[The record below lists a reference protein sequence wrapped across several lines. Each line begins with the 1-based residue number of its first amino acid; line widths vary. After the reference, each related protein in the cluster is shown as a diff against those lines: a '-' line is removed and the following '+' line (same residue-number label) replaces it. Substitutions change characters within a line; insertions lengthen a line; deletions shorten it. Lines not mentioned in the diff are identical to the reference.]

1 VASKRDY
8 YEVLGVGKDASAD
21 DIKKS
26 YRQLARQYHPDVN
39 KAADAETKFKE
50 VKEAYDVLSDDGKR
64 STYDRFGHVD
74 PNQGMGGGGGADFG
88 GGFGD
93 IFDMFFG
100 GGGGRR
106 DPNAPQ
112 RGNDLQYTMT
122 VEFKEA
128 VFGKETEITIP
139 RTETCDTC
147 HGDGAKP
154 GTKPESCSVC
164 KGSGQQEVVQ
174 NTPFG
179 RMVNRRACTN
189 CSGTGRVIKEKCTTC
204 HGAGKVKRQRKIN
217 IRIPAGVDD
226 GAQIRM
232 SGEGEGGLRG
242 GPAGDLY
249 IVIRVK
255 PHEFFEREGDDIYC
269 EVPLT
274 FVQAALGDEIEIPT
288 LTEKVKLKVPA
299 GTQTGTYFRLKG
311 KGVPKLRG
319 YGQGDQHV
327 KVTIVTPTSLTD
339 DQKDLLRQFGG
350 LSGDSTSNDQEF
362 VVPRSIPITLLIAIV
377 PPTIFYFIVI
387 TACFASTFQ

>member
-1 VASKRDY
+1 MANKRDY

-26 YRQLARQYHPDVN
+26 YRKLARQYHPDVN
-39 KAADAETKFKE
+39 KAADAEAKFKE

-64 STYDRFGHVD
+64 STYDRYGHVD
-74 PNQGMGGGGGADFG
+74 PNQGMGGAGGADF

-112 RGNDLQYTMT
+112 RGNDLQYSMT
-122 VEFKEA
+122 IEFKEA

-139 RTETCDTC
+139 RTESCDHC
-147 HGDGAKP
+147 HGSGAKP
-154 GTKPESCSVC
+154 GTRPETCSTC
-164 KGSGQQEVVQ
+164 RGSGQQEVVQ

-179 RMVNRRACTN
+179 RMVNRRACTSCN
-189 CSGTGRVIKEKCTTC
+189 GTGSMIREKCGTC
-204 HGAGKVKRQRKIN
+204 YGAGKVKKQRRIKIN
-217 IRIPAGVDD
+217 IPAGVDD

-255 PHEFFEREGDDIYC
+255 SHEFFEREGDDIYC

-288 LTEKVKLKVPA
+288 LTEKVKLKVSA

-319 YGQGDQHV
+319 YGTGDQHV
-327 KVTIVTPTSLTD
+327 KVTIVTPTNLTEE
-339 DQKDLLRQFGG
+339 QKELLRQFGG
-350 LSGDSTSNDQEF
+350 LSGESTNEQNEHHE
-362 VVPRSIPITLLIAIV
+362 SIFERMKKA
-377 PPTIFYFIVI
+377 FRGD
-387 TACFASTFQ
+387 

>member
-1 VASKRDY
+1 MAEKRDY
-8 YEVLGVGKDASAD
+8 YEVLELGKDASSD
-21 DIKKS
+21 DIKKA
-26 YRQLARQYHPDVN
+26 YRKLARQYHPDVN

-64 STYDRFGHVD
+64 ATYDRYGHVD
-74 PNQGMGGGGGADFG
+74 PNAGMGGAGGADF

-122 VEFKEA
+122 IEFKEA
-128 VFGKETEITIP
+128 VFGKESEITIP
-139 RTETCDTC
+139 RTESCDTC
-147 HGDGAKP
+147 FGTGAKP
-154 GTKPESCSVC
+154 GTKPENCSVC
-164 KGSGQQEVVQ
+164 HGSGQQEVVQ

-179 RMVNRRACTN
+179 RMVNRRACSN
-189 CSGTGRVIKEKCTTC
+189 CSGTGKIIREKCGSC
-204 HGAGKVKRQRKIN
+204 HGAGKVKKQRRIKVN
-217 IRIPAGVDD
+217 IPAGVDD

-242 GPAGDLY
+242 GQPGDLY
-249 IVIRVK
+249 IVLRVK
-255 PHEFFEREGDDIYC
+255 SHDFFEREGDDIYC

-288 LTEKVKLKVPA
+288 MTEKVKLKIPA

-319 YGQGDQHV
+319 YGTGDQHV
-327 KVTIVTPTSLTD
+327 KVTIVTPSNLSEE
-339 DQKDLLRQFGG
+339 QKELLRQFGG
-350 LSGDSTSNDQEF
+350 LSGQQTNEQNEHHE
-362 VVPRSIPITLLIAIV
+362 SIFDKMKKA
-377 PPTIFYFIVI
+377 FRGE
-387 TACFASTFQ
+387 

>member
-1 VASKRDY
+1 MSKRDY

-26 YRQLARQYHPDVN
+26 YRQLARKFHPDVN
-39 KAADAETKFKE
+39 KAADAETQFKE

-64 STYDRFGHVD
+64 STYDRYGHVD
-74 PNQGMGGGGGADFG
+74 PNQGMGGGAGGFDG

-112 RGNDLQYTMT
+112 RGSDLQYTMT
-122 VEFKEA
+122 IDFKEA

-147 HGDGAKP
+147 SGSGAKP
-154 GTKPESCSVC
+154 GTKPDTCSVC
-164 KGSGQQEVVQ
+164 SGTGQQEVVQ

-179 RMVNRRACTN
+179 RMVNRRACSN
-189 CSGTGRVIKEKCTTC
+189 CSGTGRVIKDKCGTC
-204 HGAGKVKRQRKIN
+204 HGAGKVKKQRKITVK
-217 IRIPAGVDD
+217 IPAGVDE
-226 GAQIRM
+226 GAQIRL
-232 SGEGEGGLRG
+232 SGEGEAGQRG

-249 IVIRVK
+249 IVIRVRA
-255 PHEFFEREGDDIYC
+255 HEFFERENDDIYC
-269 EVPLT
+269 EVPLS

-288 LTEKVKLKVPA
+288 LTEKIKLKIPA

-327 KVTIVTPTSLTD
+327 KVTVVTPQKLTD
-339 DQKDLLRQFGG
+339 EQKELLRQFGG
-350 LSGDSTSNDQEF
+350 VTGS
-362 VVPRSIPITLLIAIV
+362 VPTETAENHESIFERMKKA
-377 PPTIFYFIVI
+377 FRGE
-387 TACFASTFQ
+387 

>member
-1 VASKRDY
+1 VASKRDF
-8 YEVLGVGKDASAD
+8 YEVLGVGKDASAEE
-21 DIKKS
+21 IKKS
-26 YRQLARQYHPDVN
+26 YRKLAREFHPDVN

-189 CSGTGRVIKEKCTTC
+189 CSGTGRVIKDKCSTC

-232 SGEGEGGLRG
+232 TGEGEGGLRG

-255 PHEFFEREGDDIYC
+255 SHEFFEREGDDIYC

-350 LSGDSTSNDQEF
+350 LTGDSVSNDQEHHE
-362 VVPRSIPITLLIAIV
+362 SIFDKMKKA
-377 PPTIFYFIVI
+377 FRGE
-387 TACFASTFQ
+387 